1 MPYSGTLQIGDLEGP
16 YNAYCSQYIGS
27 FDSWP
32 PVESNERLQ
41 AELVTFSEN
50 NPPASGSPYWT
61 IDALFLLPR
70 DRIKYYQKLYGR
82 LLKTSAPGKSTDKK
96 LVEGAERLEKLLTI
110 IDERSSVTLPNPT
123 QVVESTDEV
132 VIDTREDARKIENA
146 IPDQDK
152 SLRVNDSSQIN
163 GEQGGRLSLESSAQE
178 SSRSS
183 E

>member
-1 MPYSGTLQIGDLEGP
+1 MDTPYT
-16 YNAYCSQYIGS
+16 NYCSSYLNG
-27 FDSWP
+27 FDSWEPVQSNKRLPSILESFSLSIP
-32 PVESNERLQ
+32 PPNASIWTLD
-41 AELVTFSEN
+41 LLFS
-50 NPPASGSPYWT
+50 
-61 IDALFLLPR
+61 LPR
-70 DRIKYYQKLYGR
+70 SRIKYYQKLYGR

-96 LVEGAERLEKLLTI
+96 LVEGVERLEKLLTI

-163 GEQGGRLSLESSAQE
+163 GEQGSRLSLESSAQE

>member
-1 MPYSGTLQIGDLEGP
+1 M
-16 YNAYCSQYIGS
+16 
-27 FDSWP
+27 
-32 PVESNERLQ
+32 
-41 AELVTFSEN
+41 
-50 NPPASGSPYWT
+50 
-61 IDALFLLPR
+61 
-70 DRIKYYQKLYGR
+70 
-82 LLKTSAPGKSTDKK
+82 
-96 LVEGAERLEKLLTI
+96 VEGVERLEKLLTI

-163 GEQGGRLSLESSAQE
+163 GEQGSRLSLESSAQE

>member
-1 MPYSGTLQIGDLEGP
+1 MDTPYT
-16 YNAYCSQYIGS
+16 NYCSSYLNG
-27 FDSWP
+27 FDSWEPVQSNKRLPSILESFSLSVP
-32 PVESNERLQ
+32 PPNASIWTLD
-41 AELVTFSEN
+41 LLFS
-50 NPPASGSPYWT
+50 
-61 IDALFLLPR
+61 LPR
-70 DRIKYYQKLYGR
+70 SRIKYYQKLYGR

-96 LVEGAERLEKLLTI
+96 LVEGVERLEKLLTI